1 MEPCH
6 RIYSGP
12 TSRNQKQGTVRLGSQ
27 WACESEIR
35 ACKVTK
41 IEIDKEDQIAR
52 MNIKNTQNTLKMLR
66 IRKYEDI

>member
-1 MEPCH
+1 
-6 RIYSGP
+6 
-12 TSRNQKQGTVRLGSQ
+12 VRLGPQ
-27 WACESEIR
+27 WACESDSR

-52 MNIKNTQNTLKMLR
+52 KNIENTQNTLKMLR